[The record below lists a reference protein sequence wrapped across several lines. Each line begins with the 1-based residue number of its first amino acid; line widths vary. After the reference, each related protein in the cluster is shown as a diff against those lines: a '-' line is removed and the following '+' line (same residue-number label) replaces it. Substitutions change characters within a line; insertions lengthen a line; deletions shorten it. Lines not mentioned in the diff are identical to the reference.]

1 MYVNLV
7 DRACDAGNYRA
18 RMDLE
23 ASAFIQ
29 LDRMSEVSLPWH
41 FSAPLRH
48 VVYPGPISQHRVVV
62 ASTVLEDEWRSYVW
76 DGEAC
81 VWARVPATPENQTI
95 VLVAQALT
103 KKDLLVR
110 ENNALRCENSDLK
123 VRLMCLNGELARM
136 NTCTATPRKLRWYHW
151 LLMCVLLLVLITPS
165 FAQPNYHE
173 PTISPDV
180 WVSWMKS
187 AYGFLNNETP
197 YVWMWM
203 RYGWEVVALM
213 VACVSIYKANNPVS
227 TVFYMMVATLSH
239 LKFGLLAVLPFH
251 THTSMWVSILVGL
264 LFTAMP
270 IQAVGLA
277 WVQFLVA
284 VVMATVLEDSYFVT
298 YLRAHLIIPAVYT
311 LGYGFAVMGID
322 PAYTGLVVVI
332 LRLMRVLQA
341 TTAPYIEVRGVDGK
355 TVTKVPTGPGIFG
368 NFFQKFKQLRTKM
381 APMVRVQPLAL
392 CRVRVPGSKGTGF
405 FCGNYIVTA
414 GHVVGSETLVE
425 VVWAGHTYQTE
436 VVRHVSGKDIVL
448 LKIPPQCVAVPRY
461 KVAKD
466 PCYDW
471 VCVLAPDGNGAYIT
485 SVTNGFGHG
494 DTISYATPTRDGMS
508 GAPVVDQ
515 NGHVVGV
522 HQTNTGYTGG
532 AQVLFLSDIEVPSK
546 QQIEVSELRAEIERL
561 RALLPSENVQ
571 ETAESAGL
579 EQCMNDVDIV
589 HLVRAAVGREVA
601 VLRDELAYGQ
611 AKGKTKHGRGF
622 RHNPRT
628 FNRPVP
634 VKGGKKKRKVF
645 TEQEYKEL
653 LEAGLDAEKIKE
665 LVDEILAREIEEAG
679 YPEWSD
685 PDEQDDEELEDE
697 WFGRF
702 DEKEDE
708 QIPECSGGSDQPQ
721 QQQQPKNER
730 RGRRRGPKNGTN

>member
-7 DRACDAGNYRA
+7 DRACDAGNQRA

-23 ASAFIQ
+23 ANAFIQ
-29 LDRMSEVSLPWH
+29 LDRMSETPLPWH

-48 VVYPGPISQHRVVV
+48 VIYPGPISQQRVIV
-62 ASTVLEDEWRSYVW
+62 ASTVLEDEWCSYVW

-81 VWARVPATPENQTI
+81 VWIRVPASPENQTI
-95 VLVAQALT
+95 VLVAQALVR
-103 KKDLLVR
+103 KDLLVR
-110 ENNALRCENSDLK
+110 ENNALRGEISDLK
-123 VRLMCLNGELARM
+123 VKLMCLNGELARM
-136 NTCTATPRKLRWYHW
+136 NTCTTPPRNLRWYHW
-151 LLMCVLLLVLITPS
+151 LLICILLFVLITPS
-165 FAQPNYHE
+165 FAQSDYHE
-173 PTISPDV
+173 PTIPSDV
-180 WVSWMKS
+180 WVHWMTS
-187 AYGFLNNETP
+187 AYGFLNTETP

-203 RYGWEVVALM
+203 RYGWEVIALV
-213 VACVSIYKANNPVS
+213 VACVSVYRANNPAS
-227 TVFYMMVATLSH
+227 TVIYMVVATLSH

-270 IQAVGLA
+270 MQAVCLA
-277 WVQFLVA
+277 WVQFLVVIVA
-284 VVMATVLEDSYFVT
+284 ATALEDTYFVT
-298 YLRAHLIIPAVYT
+298 YLRAHFLIPAVYT

-341 TTAPYIEVRGVDGK
+341 TTAPYIEVKGVDGK
-355 TVTKVPTGPGIFG
+355 TVTKLPTGPGIFG
-368 NFFQKFKQLRTKM
+368 NFFQKFRQLRTKM

-405 FCGNYIVTA
+405 FCGNYVVTA
-414 GHVVGSETLVE
+414 GHVVGSETAVE

-436 VVRHVSGKDIVL
+436 VVRHVPGKDIVL
-448 LKIPPQCVAVPRY
+448 LKIPPQCVTVPRY

-532 AQVLFLSDIEVPSK
+532 AQVLFLSDIETPSK
-546 QQIEVSELRAEIERL
+546 QQIEVNELKAEIERL
-561 RALLPSENVQ
+561 RALLPP
-571 ETAESAGL
+571 AEEVTESSGL
-579 EQCMNDVDIV
+579 EQCMNDAEIV

-601 VLRDELAYGQ
+601 VLRDELAYNQ
-611 AKGKTKHGRGF
+611 AKGKTKRGRGF

-628 FNRPVP
+628 FNRPLP
-634 VKGGKKKRKVF
+634 TKSGRKRRRVF

-653 LEAGLDAEKIKE
+653 LEAGLDPEKIKE
-665 LVDEILAREIEEAG
+665 IVDEILAREVEEAG
-679 YPEWSD
+679 FPEWSD
-685 PDEQDDEELEDE
+685 PEDEDEEIEEE
-697 WFGRF
+697 WYGKF

-708 QIPECSGGSDQPQ
+708 PVPVDPGDGEQSQQ